1 MTIKGLAFDFDGLIL
16 ETELPI
22 FQSWQD
28 IYQMYGMELLLHEYA
43 VVIGSSNEM
52 FEPLDELEMRVHQ
65 PLNRDEIIEIQRLK
79 VMEHILQ
86 QPVLPGVKEYLQQ
99 AQELRIKVCVASSS
113 PRYWVEGHLTRL
125 GLIDY
130 FDSIYTKE
138 DVLKVK
144 PDPEL
149 YQQAANRMDLLPDE
163 VIALEDSTNGII
175 SAKLAGLYC
184 VAVPNIL
191 TQTLDLSKA
200 DLVINSL
207 AELPLPYL
215 LDHFSIHQVS
225 SVKES

>member
-16 ETELPI
+16 DTELPI

-28 IYQMYGMELLLHEYA
+28 IYQMYGLELHLQEWA

-52 FEPLDELEMRVHQ
+52 FEPLDELEKRVHQ
-65 PLNRDEIIEIQRLK
+65 PLRKEEIIEIQRLK

-99 AQELRIKVCVASSS
+99 AQELRIKVSVASSS
-113 PRYWVEGHLTRL
+113 PRYWVEDHLTRL

-130 FDSIYTKE
+130 FDSIYAQE

-144 PDPEL
+144 PDPGL
-149 YQQAANRMDLLPDE
+149 YRQAAIGMDLLPDE

-207 AELPLPYL
+207 AELPLPLL
-215 LDHFSIHQVS
+215 LDHFSIHQGS
-225 SVKES
+225 SKKE